1 MVDSQV
7 QLHLEKYRTSGA
19 ELILG
24 NGRFVGART
33 IQVDLRDGGQRTLAG
48 KRVFLNLGTR
58 AAIPD
63 IPGLAAA
70 KPMTHI
76 EALDLD
82 RLPEHLIVLG
92 GGYVGL
98 ELSQAMRRFGSR
110 VTLIARG
117 RQLATREDADI
128 AEAILQLFRDEG
140 IEVLLSTE
148 TMGVRGVSGE
158 KVEVE
163 VRNERG
169 NRTIEGTAILVAVGR
184 IPNTGGIGLESA
196 GIEVGEVGHISVND
210 RLETTAP
217 NVWALGECAGSPY
230 FTHVAFDDYRIV
242 RENLN
247 GGNRS
252 TKNRLVPYCVFIDPP
267 LARVGLSESEA
278 RSRGIAYRIAS
289 LPMAEVLRTKTTSEP
304 RGFMKALVGADDRVL
319 GFAAFGADA
328 GEWMGTVQVAM
339 LAGTPYTTLRDAVFA
354 HPTMTEGLNFLFEGM
369 PSTSR
374 DIGEPEYAGATT
386 HRN

>member
-24 NGRFVGART
+24 NGRFVEART

-128 AEAILQLFRDEG
+128 AKAILQLFRDEG
-140 IEVLLSTE
+140 IE
-148 TMGVRGVSGE
+148 
-158 KVEVE
+158 K
-163 VRNERG
+163 
-169 NRTIEGTAILVAVGR
+169 
-184 IPNTGGIGLESA
+184 
-196 GIEVGEVGHISVND
+196 
-210 RLETTAP
+210 
-217 NVWALGECAGSPY
+217 
-230 FTHVAFDDYRIV
+230 
-242 RENLN
+242 
-247 GGNRS
+247 
-252 TKNRLVPYCVFIDPP
+252 
-267 LARVGLSESEA
+267 
-278 RSRGIAYRIAS
+278 
-289 LPMAEVLRTKTTSEP
+289 
-304 RGFMKALVGADDRVL
+304 
-319 GFAAFGADA
+319 
-328 GEWMGTVQVAM
+328 
-339 LAGTPYTTLRDAVFA
+339 
-354 HPTMTEGLNFLFEGM
+354 
-369 PSTSR
+369 
-374 DIGEPEYAGATT
+374 
-386 HRN
+386 